1 MGFMYAQFGGG
12 EIQTLVGSEFFVYL
26 LPWLFV
32 FAVVYGILS
41 HTGNG
46 GIPKSNSARAVISL
60 VSAFAIL
67 PVAPT
72 IIGRLTQLSMGFVIV
87 VSALLVFIILIEL
100 LGVKSMKKGPIG
112 QDPSGKVIMGDVPTS
127 IFEAHGKTFAVLVI
141 IIAGLLFAGSGGFDI
156 LGIRFISVDPTQFP
170 LLFFM
175 GVIALIIWWLTAE
188 KK

>member
-1 MGFMYAQFGGG
+1 MGLMYAQFGGG

-100 LGVKSMKKGPIG
+100 LGVKSMRMVQTRDPNTG
-112 QDPSGKVIMGDVPTS
+112 QPVVVPQAVS

-156 LGIRFISVDPTQFP
+156 LGIRFISIDPTQFP
-170 LLFFM
+170 LMFFL